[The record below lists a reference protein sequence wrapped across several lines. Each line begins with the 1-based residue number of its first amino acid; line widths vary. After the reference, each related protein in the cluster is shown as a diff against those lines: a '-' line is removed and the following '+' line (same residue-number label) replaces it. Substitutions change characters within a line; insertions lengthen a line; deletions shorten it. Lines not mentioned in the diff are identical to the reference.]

1 MGLCRNQTCCGLRL
15 LLRLLLL
22 RGNPKCIRLL
32 LLLPPCLLL
41 LHQFGEARKHP
52 LLLGTAGRRVAAAAA
67 RGRAGTDST
76 VRADCG

>member
-1 MGLCRNQTCCGLRL
+1 
-15 LLRLLLL
+15 
-22 RGNPKCIRLL
+22 L